1 MKKKK
6 EFIKLPFDPTKEVR
20 ADWWHKLS
28 LQQLWEQHIL
38 MQRRLE
44 YAQRLQN
51 ANMQGG
57 LQRGLGVLKE
67 LIDKKYKTEEQ
78 DPRSPLLY

>member
-6 EFIKLPFDPTKEVR
+6 EITKLPFDPTKEVR
-20 ADWWHKLS
+20 ADYWPKLS

-38 MQRRLE
+38 LQRRLE
-44 YAQRLQN
+44 YANRLQN
-51 ANMQGG
+51 YNMAQG
-57 LQRGLGVLKE
+57 LQRGITVLKE
-67 LIDKKYKTEEQ
+67 YIDKAYNTEER